1 MRHLY
6 QASSAN
12 LGGCRVKTLRTGQKW
27 LLPHSSPELAYM
39 LLPPLRIATLVTQRK
54 FLFCGPEGS
63 YETFQ
68 RNRAKVGVKNM
79 CNSNLN
85 VKFRTVV
92 WPQTKNCVY
101 ELPKHPAT
109 PQHGIIVLGWVPIP
123 YPNTT
128 LLMLEWRKCAL
139 SILEREDF
147 RQFWGY
153 KSRLLVYMS
162 YQSFQKHRDTGS
174 FVLGWVP
181 RPFSQ
186 HNLASVG
193 VKKIHIFN
201 PWTWRFST
209 VLGLQGKIADVYEL
223 SKFPETPQHGS
234 FV

>member
-1 MRHLY
+1 MATSTFVTWARIHAAPTPKNSY
-6 QASSAN
+6 PCYPKKISAF
-12 LGGCRVKTLRTGQKW
+12 VGQKGAMK
-27 LLPHSSPELAYM
+27 HSNAIELR
-39 LLPPLRIATLVTQRK
+39 LEWRICVIPIWTWSSGQL
-54 FLFCGPEGS
+54 CGH
-63 YETFQ
+63 
-68 RNRAKVGVKNM
+68 K
-79 CNSNLN
+79 
-85 VKFRTVV
+85 
-92 WPQTKNCVY
+92 TKNCVY